1 MTEQEQDVIKHFQ
14 TSEGTR
20 VERIQLGSHHIS
32 QKSCT
37 FPGWDTTL
45 EGVSHLGGHCVTEE
59 VGAPFC
65 CPSMGGMTVWAVSA
79 QVWAQMQAR
88 AAAVGSV
95 CLQRSVSLR
104 QESTQDTPVPWSP
117 GTCLPTPAG

>member
-14 TSEGTR
+14 TSKGTR

-32 QKSCT
+32 QRSCT

-79 QVWAQMQAR
+79 ME
-88 AAAVGSV
+88 SDKTSN
-95 CLQRSVSLR
+95 QRKNALL
-104 QESTQDTPVPWSP
+104 ETMLD
-117 GTCLPTPAG
+117 ANI